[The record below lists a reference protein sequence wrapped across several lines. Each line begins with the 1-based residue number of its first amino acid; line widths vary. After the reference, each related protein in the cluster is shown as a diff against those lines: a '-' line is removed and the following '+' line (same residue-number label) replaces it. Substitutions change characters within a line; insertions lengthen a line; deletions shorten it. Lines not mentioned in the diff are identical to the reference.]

1 MAGLKIKK
9 GDRVEVLTGKSKG
22 AQGRVLKSFPSQGR
36 VVVEGVNLIK
46 RHTKPTQENPQG
58 GIVAKEAPIDVS
70 NVALICESC
79 NRTVRVGFRFD
90 QDGNKIRICRKCG
103 ADVG

>member
-1 MAGLKIKK
+1 VSGLKIRK
-9 GDRVEVLTGKSKG
+9 GDRVQILNGKSRGK
-22 AQGRVLKSFPSQGR
+22 QGKVLKSLPQEGR

-46 RHTKPTQENPQG
+46 RHTRPTQENPQG
-58 GIVAKEAPIDVS
+58 GIVTKESPIDIS

-79 NRTVRVGFRFD
+79 NRQVRVGYRFD
-90 QDGNKIRICRKCG
+90 TEGHKIRICRKCG

>member
-9 GDRVEVLTGKSKG
+9 GDHVEVLSGKSKG
-22 AQGRVLKSFPSQGR
+22 KQGRVLKSFPEQGR
-36 VVVEGVNLIK
+36 IVVEGVSLMK
-46 RHTKPTQENPQG
+46 RHTKPSQENPQG
-58 GIVAKEAPIDVS
+58 GIVTKEASIDIS

-79 NRTVRVGFRFD
+79 SRRVRVGYRFD
-90 QDGNKIRICRKCG
+90 VEGHKLRICRKCG